1 MHISTKSVF
10 RTQLPHH
17 NMLQPDLRYVNG
29 EYKDVTEELL
39 SLAKQLDV
47 SELAK
52 SPAFQL
58 LDGVSALEI
67 GNDRMD
73 TGLLYKPLEE
83 SLKELPKISTA
94 ESVLRLMDLCLGVEQ
109 AWQNGASLI
118 QSVFSCAYIES
129 ILAGH
134 NAGAPLGHI
143 DFSEWRHVFNVWA
156 VAMLKNIGQSLDIMM
171 HGGVIEEEDIVFQTF
186 QMNLFTTTGAR
197 EIESLLDQ
205 AIGWVESQQ
214 DEFSAAIVDRLK
226 LRKEITQFGALTLAR
241 KMEGSIQAAKEAKK
255 LAQKIQ
261 VSDNDVFSL
270 EKSFTNEI
278 QGRVQNDAPPRN
290 LVRMTP
296 SQAVANLISGMEE
309 IINCGDVASV
319 TTSAEF
325 LGFMVKFSA
334 LNTKPLTR
342 AFMHT
347 QIIDGEQFALLGQP
361 VRDWVVK
368 DMVENSCATG
378 WGQFILST
386 TDSAISEL
394 TAPFLAEADLAYSD
408 LFGIL
413 VLNRS
418 RQRQVLSHAVV
429 TWDGLQ
435 VMAENLETQLESLVE
450 PDRIDMGAANG
461 KKMNAMP
468 ITSWVMLRKL
478 QVMIWTALLGFELD
492 VYKLH
497 EWGFMSWYCEYLS
510 LQRKQYLER
519 VRYYL
524 CVYADFAQLSQTFN
538 KKGKKKGKKSATA
551 PKEIPTTM
559 LQLEDI
565 NKATMLTQSM
575 TVESSAL
582 ADLCKCS
589 MLLMYLYDRFG
600 LVQHPQIK
608 YTSADLMYGL
618 RLKPFSSVGVPALVT
633 YSQFKESTTDQL
645 DALSA
650 DDIFSIATRTTSE
663 LKKMVDAVVKQT
675 DVKKEP
681 QVQLLQR
688 STMGISIN
696 LASLKMKKEDLKEY
710 KVEVVKNGYH
720 LFFPVVSL
728 KRK

>member
-1 MHISTKSVF
+1 
-10 RTQLPHH
+10 
-17 NMLQPDLRYVNG
+17 MLQPDLRYVDG
-29 EYKDVTEELL
+29 EYKDVTAELL
-39 SLAKQLDV
+39 GLAKQLDV

-67 GNDRMD
+67 GNERMD
-73 TGLLYKPLEE
+73 TGLLYKPLDE
-83 SLKELPKISTA
+83 SLKQLPKLDSADT
-94 ESVLRLMDLCLGVEQ
+94 VLQLMDLCFGVER

-118 QSVFSCAYIES
+118 QSVFSCAYIET

-143 DFSEWRHVFNVWA
+143 DFAEWRHVFNVWA

-186 QMNLFTTTGAR
+186 QMNLFSTTGAR
-197 EIESLLDQ
+197 EIESLLES
-205 AIGWVESQQ
+205 AIEWVQTQKNDVS
-214 DEFSAAIVDRLK
+214 DAIIARLR
-226 LRKEITQFGALTLAR
+226 LRKEITQLGALTLAR
-241 KMEGSIQAAKEAKK
+241 KLDGSISAAKKARDM
-255 LAQKIQ
+255 AQKLS
-261 VSDNDVFSL
+261 VSDTDVSAL

-278 QGRVQNDAPPRN
+278 QGRVQNDAPPRD
-290 LVRMTP
+290 LVRMKP
-296 SQAVANLISGMEE
+296 SEAVADFVKAMDELIE
-309 IINCGDVASV
+309 CGHVASV

-334 LNTKPLTR
+334 LNTKPFTR
-342 AFMHT
+342 AYMHT
-347 QIIDGEQFALLGQP
+347 HIIDGEQFALLGKP
-361 VRDWVVK
+361 VREWVVK
-368 DMVENSCATG
+368 DMVENTCATG
-378 WGQFILST
+378 WGQYVLST
-386 TDSAISEL
+386 ADSAVSEL
-394 TAPFLAEADLAYSD
+394 TASFLAEADMAYSD

-435 VMAENLETQLESLVE
+435 VMAENLETQLEAVVE
-450 PDRIDMGAANG
+450 PDKIDLGSGN
-461 KKMNAMP
+461 KMNAMP

-524 CVYADFAQLSQTFN
+524 CVYADNAQMSQTF
-538 KKGKKKGKKSATA
+538 KKNKKKGKKGASVV
-551 PKEIPTTM
+551 KSVPTTM

-600 LVQHPQIK
+600 LIQHPQIK

-618 RLKPFSSVGVPALVT
+618 RLKPFSSVGVPALVN

-645 DALSA
+645 DALSV
-650 DDIFSIATRTTSE
+650 DDIFAIATRTTGE

-675 DVKKEP
+675 DVKREP

-696 LASLKMKKEDLKEY
+696 LAALKMKKEVVKEY
-710 KVEVVKNGYH
+710 RVEVVKEGYH
-720 LFFPVVSL
+720 LFFPVPSM
-728 KRK
+728 KRVATE

>member
-1 MHISTKSVF
+1 
-10 RTQLPHH
+10 
-17 NMLQPDLRYVNG
+17 MLQPDLRYVNG
-29 EYKDVTEELL
+29 TYSDVTEELL
-39 SLAKQLDV
+39 TLAHQLDV

-67 GNDRMD
+67 GNERMD

-83 SLKELPKISTA
+83 SLKQLPKISGA
-94 ESVLRLMDLCLGVEQ
+94 ESVLKLLDLCLGVER

-118 QSVFSCAYIES
+118 QSVFSCTYIES

-134 NAGAPLGHI
+134 NAGAPLGSI
-143 DFSEWRHVFNVWA
+143 EFKEWRHVFNVWA

-186 QMNLFTTTGAR
+186 QMNLFTTTGAK
-197 EIESLLDQ
+197 EVESLLDS
-205 AIGWVESQQ
+205 AIEWVTKQN
-214 DEFSAAIVDRLK
+214 DEFSGAIVARLK
-226 LRKEITQFGALTLAR
+226 LRKAITQLGALTLAR
-241 KMEGSIQAAKEAKK
+241 KLDGSVAVAKEIKDIASK
-255 LAQKIQ
+255 L
-261 VSDNDVFSL
+261 VLDDSETSFEL
-270 EKSFTNEI
+270 SFTNEI
-278 QGRVQNDAPPRN
+278 QGRVQNDAPPRD
-290 LVRMTP
+290 LVRMKP
-296 SQAVANLISGMEE
+296 SEAVADLIIGMNEL
-309 IINCGDVASV
+309 IACGDVAGV

-325 LGFMVKFSA
+325 LGHMVKFSA
-334 LNTKPLTR
+334 LNTKPFTR

-347 QIIDGEQFALLGQP
+347 QIIDPEQFALLGQP
-361 VRDWVVK
+361 VREWVVK
-368 DMVENSCATG
+368 DMVENTCATG
-378 WGQFILST
+378 WGQYVLT
-386 TDSAISEL
+386 TSDSAVAEMM
-394 TAPFLAEADLAYSD
+394 APFLAEADMAYSD
-408 LFGIL
+408 LYGIL

-450 PDRIDMGAANG
+450 PDRIDMGAG
-461 KKMNAMP
+461 SKMNAMP

-497 EWGFMSWYCEYLS
+497 EWGFMAWYCEYLS

-524 CVYADFAQLSQTFN
+524 CVYADNAQLSQAF
-538 KKGKKKGKKSATA
+538 KKKPKKGKKSG
-551 PKEIPTTM
+551 PKEVPTTM
-559 LQLEDI
+559 LELEAI
-565 NKATMLTQSM
+565 NRATMLTQSM

-608 YTSADLMYGL
+608 YTSLDLMYGL
-618 RLKPFSSVGVPALVT
+618 RLKPFSSVGVPALVS

-645 DALSA
+645 DALSE
-650 DDIFSIATRTTSE
+650 DDIFAIATRTTNE

-688 STMGISIN
+688 STMGISVN
-696 LASLKMKKEDLKEY
+696 LASLKMKRQGLEGY
-710 KVEVVKNGYH
+710 KVEVVKGGYH
-720 LFFPVVSL
+720 LFFPVPSL
-728 KRK
+728 KK

>member
-1 MHISTKSVF
+1 
-10 RTQLPHH
+10 
-17 NMLQPDLRYVNG
+17 MLQPDLRYVNG
-29 EYKDVTEELL
+29 EYKDITEELL

-73 TGLLYKPLEE
+73 TGLLYKPLET
-83 SLKELPKISTA
+83 SLKQLPQIDGA

-118 QSVFSCAYIES
+118 QSVFSCAYVES

-143 DFSEWRHVFNVWA
+143 EFREWRHVFNVWA

-197 EIESLLDQ
+197 EIESLLDS
-205 AIGWVESQQ
+205 AIEWVGAQKNELS
-214 DEFSAAIVDRLK
+214 DGIIDRLK
-226 LRKEITQFGALTLAR
+226 LRKEITQLGALTLAR
-241 KMEGSIQAAKEAKK
+241 KLEASIAAAKEAKK
-255 LAQKIQ
+255 LAQKIE
-261 VSDNDVFSL
+261 VSDLETPL

-290 LVRMTP
+290 LVRMKP
-296 SQAVANLISGMEE
+296 SEAVENFIAGMDEL
-309 IINCGDVASV
+309 INCGDVASV
-319 TTSAEF
+319 TSSAEF

-334 LNTKPLTR
+334 LNTKPFTR

-347 QIIDGEQFALLGQP
+347 HIIDGEQFALLGQP

-368 DMVENSCATG
+368 DMVENTCATG
-378 WGQFILST
+378 WGQSILTSS
-386 TDSAISEL
+386 DSAISEL
-394 TAPFLAEADLAYSD
+394 TAPFLAEADMAYSD

-435 VMAENLETQLESLVE
+435 VMAENLETQLEALVE
-450 PDRIDMGAANG
+450 PDRIDMGG
-461 KKMNAMP
+461 GQKMNAMP

-524 CVYADFAQLSQTFN
+524 CVYADNAQLSQTF
-538 KKGKKKGKKSATA
+538 KKTSKKKGKKGASQGA
-551 PKEIPTTM
+551 KEIPTTM

-600 LVQHPQIK
+600 LIQHPQIK
-608 YTSADLMYGL
+608 YTSAELMYGL
-618 RLKPFSSVGVPALVT
+618 RLKPFSSVGVPALVN

-650 DDIFSIATRTTSE
+650 DDIFAIATRTTNE

-675 DVKKEP
+675 DVKREP

-696 LASLKMKKEDLKEY
+696 LASLKMKKEDLKGY
-710 KVEVVKNGYH
+710 KVEVVKPGYH
-720 LFFPVVSL
+720 LFFPVPSL
-728 KRK
+728 KKKE

>member
-1 MHISTKSVF
+1 
-10 RTQLPHH
+10 
-17 NMLQPDLRYVNG
+17 MLQPDLRYVNG
-29 EYKDVTEELL
+29 EYKDVTSDLL
-39 SLAKQLDV
+39 GLAKQLDV

-73 TGLLYKPLEE
+73 TGLLYKPLED
-83 SLKELPKISTA
+83 SLKALPKMDGPET
-94 ESVLRLMDLCLGVEQ
+94 VLRLMDLCFGVERS
-109 AWQNGASLI
+109 WQNGASLI

-143 DFSEWRHVFNVWA
+143 DFAEWRHVFNVWA

-197 EIESLLDQ
+197 EIESLLDS
-205 AIGWVESQQ
+205 AVEWVRKQQ
-214 DEFSAAIVDRLK
+214 SEFSDAIVDRLL
-226 LRKEITQFGALTLAR
+226 LRKEITQLGALTLAR
-241 KMEGSIQAAKEAKK
+241 ELSASIAAAKKAKQ
-255 LAQKIQ
+255 LAQKLE
-261 VSDNDVFSL
+261 VSDAASDL
-270 EKSFTNEI
+270 DRSFTNEI
-278 QGRVQNDAPPRN
+278 QGRVQNDAPPRD
-290 LVRMTP
+290 LVRKKP
-296 SQAVANLISGMEE
+296 SEAVADFVTAMDELIG
-309 IINCGDVASV
+309 CGEVASV
-319 TTSAEF
+319 TSSAEF

-334 LNTKPLTR
+334 LGTKPFTR

-347 QIIDGEQFALLGQP
+347 HIIDGEQFALLNKP
-361 VRDWVVK
+361 VREWVVQ
-368 DMVENSCATG
+368 DMLENTCATG
-378 WGQFILST
+378 WGQYVLST
-386 TDSAISEL
+386 SDSAVAEL
-394 TAPFLAEADLAYSD
+394 TAPFLAEADMAYSD

-435 VMAENLETQLESLVE
+435 VMAENLETQLEAIVE
-450 PDRIDMGAANG
+450 PDRIDMGAG
-461 KKMNAMP
+461 QKMNAMP

-524 CVYADFAQLSQTFN
+524 CVYADNAQMSQTFN
-538 KKGKKKGKKSATA
+538 KKAKKKGKKGASG
-551 PKEIPTTM
+551 PKEVPTTM

-565 NKATMLTQSM
+565 NRATMLTQSM

-600 LVQHPQIK
+600 LVPHPQIK
-608 YTSADLMYGL
+608 YTSAELMYGL
-618 RLKPFSSVGVPALVT
+618 RLKPFSSVGVPALVN

-650 DDIFSIATRTTSE
+650 DDIFAIATRTTNE

-675 DVKKEP
+675 DVKREP

-696 LASLKMKKEDLKEY
+696 LASLKMKKAELQEY
-710 KVEVVKNGYH
+710 KVEVVKSGYH
-720 LFFPVVSL
+720 LFFPVPSL
-728 KRK
+728 KK

>member
-1 MHISTKSVF
+1 MVLSLYGS
-10 RTQLPHH
+10 P
-17 NMLQPDLRYVNG
+17 NDMLQPDLRYVNG
-29 EYKDVTEELL
+29 EYKDITEELL
-39 SLAKQLDV
+39 GLARQLDV

-83 SLKELPKISTA
+83 SLAQLPKIDGA
-94 ESVLRLMDLCLGVEQ
+94 ESVLRLMDLCFGVER

-143 DFSEWRHVFNVWA
+143 EFQEWRHVFNVWA

-186 QMNLFTTTGAR
+186 QMNLFTTTGAK
-197 EIESLLDQ
+197 ELESLMDS
-205 AIGWVESQQ
+205 AIGWVQTQKS
-214 DEFSAAIVDRLK
+214 EFAHAIVDRLK
-226 LRKEITQFGALTLAR
+226 LRKEITQLGALTLAR
-241 KMEGSIQAAKEAKK
+241 KLDGSIAAAKQAKR
-255 LAQKIQ
+255 LAETIT
-261 VSDNDVFSL
+261 VSDSETPL

-290 LVRMTP
+290 LVRMKP
-296 SQAVANLISGMEE
+296 SEAVSDFVAAMDE
-309 IINCGDVASV
+309 IISCGDVASV
-319 TTSAEF
+319 TSSAEF

-334 LNTKPLTR
+334 LNTKPFTR
-342 AFMHT
+342 AYMHT
-347 QIIDGEQFALLGQP
+347 QIIDGEQFALLGKP
-361 VRDWVVK
+361 VREWVVK
-368 DMVENSCATG
+368 DMIENTCATG
-378 WGQFILST
+378 WGQYVLT
-386 TDSAISEL
+386 TSDSAVAEL
-394 TAPFLAEADLAYSD
+394 TAPFLAEADMAYSD

-435 VMAENLETQLESLVE
+435 VMAENLETQLEELVE
-450 PDRIDMGAANG
+450 PDRIDMGAG
-461 KKMNAMP
+461 QKMNAMP

-524 CVYADFAQLSQTFN
+524 CVYADNAQMSQTFN
-538 KKGKKKGKKSATA
+538 KKNKKKGKKGGASG
-551 PKEIPTTM
+551 PKEVPTTM

-600 LVQHPQIK
+600 LIQHPQIK
-608 YTSADLMYGL
+608 YTTADLMYAL
-618 RLKPFSSVGVPALVT
+618 RLKPFSSVGVPALVN

-645 DALSA
+645 DALSV
-650 DDIFSIATRTTSE
+650 DDIFAIATRTTNE

-675 DVKKEP
+675 DVKREP

-696 LASLKMKKEDLKEY
+696 LASLKMKKNDVNDY
-710 KVEVVKNGYH
+710 KVDVVKSGYH
-720 LFFPVVSL
+720 LFFPVPSL
-728 KRK
+728 KKKE

>member
-1 MHISTKSVF
+1 MTDK
-10 RTQLPHH
+10 
-17 NMLQPDLRYVNG
+17 
-29 EYKDVTEELL
+29 LL
-39 SLAKQLDV
+39 GLAKKLDV

-58 LDGVSALEI
+58 YDGVSALEI
-67 GNDRMD
+67 GDERMD
-73 TGLLYKPLEE
+73 TGLLYKPLDET
-83 SLKELPKISTA
+83 LKELPKIDGGDV
-94 ESVLRLMDLCLGVEQ
+94 VLRLMDLCFGVEQ
-109 AWQNGASLI
+109 SWQNGASLI
-118 QSVFSCAYIES
+118 QSVFSCAYVES

-134 NAGAPLGHI
+134 NAGAPLGTI

-186 QMNLFTTTGAR
+186 QMNLFSTTSAK
-197 EIESLLDQ
+197 EVESLLDGT
-205 AIGWVESQQ
+205 IEWVEKQK
-214 DEFSAAIVDRLK
+214 SASGEALCKAVLDRLK
-226 LRKEITQFGALTLAR
+226 LRKLVTQLYALTLAG
-241 KMEGSIQAAKEAKK
+241 ELQGSIAVAKQAKK
-255 LAQKIQ
+255 LASAME
-261 VSDNDVFSL
+261 VTETESEPLLESFSQQ
-270 EKSFTNEI
+270 I

-290 LVRMTP
+290 LSRMAP
-296 SQAVANLISGMEE
+296 KEAYADFIVSMEE
-309 IINCGDVASV
+309 LERCSEVSTV
-319 TTSAEF
+319 KTSAEF
-325 LGFMVKFSA
+325 LGFMVKFSS
-334 LNTKPLTR
+334 LGTHPFTR

-347 QIIDGEQFALLGQP
+347 QIIDPEQFALLGRP
-361 VRDWVVK
+361 VRDWVVM
-368 DMVENSCATG
+368 DMVENTCATAY
-378 WGQFILST
+378 GQYILT
-386 TDSAISEL
+386 TADPAVAEQ
-394 TAPFLAEADLAYSD
+394 TATFLAEADMAYSD

-418 RQRQVLSHAVV
+418 RQRQVLSHAIV

-435 VMAENLETQLESLVE
+435 VMAENLETQLESVVQ
-450 PDRIDMGAANG
+450 PDRIDMGAPQ
-461 KKMNAMP
+461 KMNAMP

-524 CVYADFAQLSQTFN
+524 CVYADNAQLSQTTQKKPKGGQG
-538 KKGKKKGKKSATA
+538 KKGKKGAALSA
-551 PKEIPTTM
+551 KEIPTTM
-559 LQLEDI
+559 AQLEAI
-565 NKATMLTQSM
+565 NNATMLTQSM

-600 LVQHPQIK
+600 LIQHPNLK
-608 YTSADLMYGL
+608 YTTPELVYGL

-633 YSQFKESTTDQL
+633 YGQFKESTTDQL
-645 DALSA
+645 DALSVE
-650 DDIFSIATRTTSE
+650 DIFSIATTTTTE

-675 DVKKEP
+675 DVKREP

-696 LASLKMKKEDLKEY
+696 LASLKIKKDTVKEY
-710 KVEVVKNGYH
+710 KVEVVKKGYH
-720 LFFPVVSL
+720 MFFPVPSL
-728 KRK
+728 KKE